1 MHLEKTKSLE
11 SKSVIN
17 DMEGV
22 KKCVRIKKIE
32 NVMVKKLTM
41 IVKKWH
47 HHLENAHRYQEKAP
61 RNLKILIL
69 KKWARDFEKPPY
81 IKSHTTTKKSCD
93 RDQKKNEYLDL
104 QKSTPEPKVTEK
116 PPLSLHSTLH
126 LFSRSIFR
134 LSHSIYIK
142 SPKPQLL

>member
-47 HHLENAHRYQEKAP
+47 HHLENAHRYQEKWVP
-61 RNLKILIL
+61 RPS
-69 KKWARDFEKPPY
+69 KKY
-81 IKSHTTTKKSCD
+81 TGTKSHRK
-93 RDQKKNEYLDL
+93 
-104 QKSTPEPKVTEK
+104 TPTFLTQHPSFILT
-116 PPLSLHSTLH
+116 
-126 LFSRSIFR
+126 IN
-134 LSHSIYIK
+134 I
-142 SPKPQLL
+142 